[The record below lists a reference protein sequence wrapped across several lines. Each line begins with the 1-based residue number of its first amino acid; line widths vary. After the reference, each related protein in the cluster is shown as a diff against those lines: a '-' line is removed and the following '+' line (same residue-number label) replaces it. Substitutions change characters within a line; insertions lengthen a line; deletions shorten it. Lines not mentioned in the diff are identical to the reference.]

1 MRKLVKAGQ
10 VVVCLIAFAVIIL
23 SAVLAASQHILV
35 AILWGFL
42 IGAVVF
48 PLTKAFVDE
57 WEKHYGKDGSTD
69 R

>member
-23 SAVLAASQHILV
+23 SAVLATSQHILV